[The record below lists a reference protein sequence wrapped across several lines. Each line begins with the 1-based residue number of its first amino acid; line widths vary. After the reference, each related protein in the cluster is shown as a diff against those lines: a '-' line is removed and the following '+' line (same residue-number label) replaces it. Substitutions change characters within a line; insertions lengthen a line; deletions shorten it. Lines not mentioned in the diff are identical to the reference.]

1 MACLMDNE
9 QDFQRLCRGCTEV
22 EITEICEYL
31 GEWTMGTYGT
41 VAQSVLDHADRK
53 GFSPLRYLR
62 KAHNFNKRGAVRVP
76 KSGARSD
83 GSIVY
88 RKGNEFLIVRSDSY
102 GIEKIVTYGINEE

>member
-1 MACLMDNE
+1 ME
-9 QDFQRLCRGCTEV
+9 QLRKVF
-22 EITEICEYL
+22 
-31 GEWTMGTYGT
+31 WN
-41 VAQSVLDHADRK
+41 HADRK

-76 KSGARSD
+76 KSRVRLD